1 MVTGDTVNHRGAE
14 AQRVRRGG
22 IRAGVG
28 VVAALVLLLGLVSC
42 TEGHGESLS
51 QQQEWPSAG
60 DVWQALSL
68 RDYNTRIVVMGTA
81 GLGMA
86 AGIIG
91 CFMLLRKRALLGDAL
106 SHATY
111 PGIGLAFML
120 TASAGSDEKSLPAL
134 LAGAVI
140 AGLAGVLT
148 ILAIRRFTRLKE
160 DVALG
165 IVLSVF
171 FGLGVVFDGIIQH
184 MAVGGKAGLASFI
197 YGKTAAMLVEHAQ
210 VIGITAAV
218 VAAISVVLYKEFRLL
233 CFDEA
238 FAASQGWPTLL
249 LDLLLM
255 AMVTAVTVVGLKAV
269 GLILIIALLIIPAAA
284 ARFWTQRLA
293 TMMVIAAGI
302 GAASGFLGA
311 VASRIFDKLPAGAI
325 IVVAASVLFVISM
338 LLGVRRGL
346 LVRWLEH
353 VRLARTVGKQHLMR
367 AIFELLEPTPESR
380 TVALQDL
387 LAKRSWSA
395 LQLRRIVHWAEKANL
410 VVRRSRDTLHVTDE
424 GLAEARRV
432 ARNHRLWEMY
442 LITYAE
448 IAPNH
453 VDRDADMIE
462 HVLGREMVDEL
473 QRLLDREDRVPGS
486 PHPV

>member
-311 VASRIFDKLPAGAI
+311 VASRIFDKLPAGRSSWWRRRCCLSSACCWACGGACWCDGWSMCGWRGPWASSTSCARSLSCWSPRPK
-325 IVVAASVLFVISM
+325 AAPWRCRTCWRSGRGRRCSCGGSCTGRKRPIWWC
-338 LLGVRRGL
+338 GVR
-346 LVRWLEH
+346 
-353 VRLARTVGKQHLMR
+353 
-367 AIFELLEPTPESR
+367 AIRCT
-380 TVALQDL
+380 
-387 LAKRSWSA
+387 
-395 LQLRRIVHWAEKANL
+395 
-410 VVRRSRDTLHVTDE
+410 
-424 GLAEARRV
+424 
-432 ARNHRLWEMY
+432 
-442 LITYAE
+442 
-448 IAPNH
+448 
-453 VDRDADMIE
+453 
-462 HVLGREMVDEL
+462 
-473 QRLLDREDRVPGS
+473 
-486 PHPV
+486 